1 MRGDLKDETQ
11 SAKKSAKSIPG
22 SGQSK
27 GEYLEAGK
35 DFPPGGT
42 EEKMERIV
50 ACVIGTQA
58 EDRSQRTS
66 HAIRGWNFILSLPV
80 CKRGII

>member
-1 MRGDLKDETQ
+1 MRGDLGTE
-11 SAKKSAKSIPG
+11 SAVKSAKSIPG

-42 EEKMERIV
+42 EERMERTV
-50 ACVIGTQA
+50 A
-58 EDRSQRTS
+58 
-66 HAIRGWNFILSLPV
+66 
-80 CKRGII
+80 